1 MPKDWIDLH
10 CHSTASDGR
19 LTPVKLIELA
29 KQLEIRAI
37 ALTDHDT
44 VAGLRTFHDTG
55 KLHGIETISGVEVSA
70 EYSRG
75 TMHIVGLFVDPASQ
89 AFRSFLKKLSDG
101 RKIRNPQIV
110 QRLNELG
117 MPITMQE
124 VEEEAGCVDNGLG
137 GGALDTKS
145 VGRPHIA
152 AVMIRKGYVKSKQ
165 EAFDKFLSKGRPAYF
180 TRFAASPEE
189 SIQQIHAADGLAIL
203 AHPPYL
209 KAKDEAELDGIV
221 ADLKKKGM
229 DGIEV
234 HYSTHT
240 PDDTA
245 LCLRLA
251 TKYDLAI
258 SGGSDYHAEPGRENT
273 TVELGSGVSN
283 NICIPYSVLEKLK
296 ERKYKR
302 R

>member
-19 LTPVKLIELA
+19 LTPVKLVELA
-29 KQLEIRAI
+29 RQLEIRAI

-55 KLHGIETISGVEVSA
+55 KALGVETISGVEVSA

-75 TMHIVGLFVDPASQ
+75 TMHIVGLFVDPASH

-117 MPITMQE
+117 MTITMQE
-124 VEEEAGCVDNGLG
+124 VEEEAGCVDNGTG

-152 AVMIRKGYVKSKQ
+152 AVMIRKGYVKTKQ
-165 EAFDKFLSKGRPAYF
+165 EAFDRFLAKGRPAYF

-189 SIQQIHAADGLAIL
+189 SIQQIHSANGLAIL
-203 AHPPYL
+203 AHPSYL
-209 KAKDEAELDGIV
+209 KAKDEAELDEIV
-221 ADLKKKGM
+221 GDLKRKGM

-240 PDDTA
+240 PEDTA
-245 LCLRLA
+245 LCARLA
-251 TKYDLAI
+251 AKYELAI
-258 SGGSDYHAEPGRENT
+258 SGGSDYHAEAGRGNT
-273 TVELGSGVSN
+273 AVELGSGVGN
-283 NICIPYSVLEKLK
+283 NLCIPYSVLEKLK
-296 ERKYKR
+296 EKKFKR

>member
-29 KQLEIRAI
+29 KQLELRAL

-44 VAGLRTFHDTG
+44 VAGLRSFHDMG
-55 KLHGIETISGVEVSA
+55 KLHGVETISGVEVSA

-75 TMHIVGLFVDPASQ
+75 TMHIVGLFVDPSSQ

-124 VEEEAGCVDNGLG
+124 VEEEAGCVDNGSG

-152 AVMIRKGYVKSKQ
+152 AVMIRKGYVQTKQ
-165 EAFDKFLSKGRPAYF
+165 EAFDKYLSKGRPAYF

-189 SIQQIHAADGLAIL
+189 SIQQIHSADGLAIL

-209 KAKDEAELDGIV
+209 KAKDEEELDGIV

-234 HYSTHT
+234 HYSSHT
-240 PDDTA
+240 PEDTA
-245 LCLRLA
+245 LCAKLA
-251 TKYDLAI
+251 AKYDLVV
-258 SGGSDYHAEPGRENT
+258 SGGSDYHAEPGRGNT
-273 TVELGSGVSN
+273 AVELASGVGN
-283 NICIPYSVLEKLK
+283 NLSIPYSVLEKLK
-296 ERKYKR
+296 ERKAKR